1 MFVLVREFSDSEH
14 VMVGRTVG
22 GHRHSLYSVYLDRSY
37 DGKDWCRNHGMKL
50 IERVPNTTKTA
61 WYEIW
66 ASDDL
71 RLMVA
76 FLI

>member
-1 MFVLVREFSDSEH
+1 MFDFVRDNLGGNS
-14 VMVGRTVG
+14 VMVGRELNG
-22 GHRHSLYSVYLDRSY
+22 KKYSLYSINLDVTY

-50 IERVPNTTKTA
+50 VDKVPNIGNTA

-66 ASDDL
+66 ATDDL
-71 RLMVA
+71 RLMCA